1 MELNHKKCKEMVI
14 SFLKYDV
21 ARLNPIYV
29 SGLPAQ
35 SVSSFKLLGVT
46 LSNDLT
52 WNFHVE
58 KIKKANSRLYAL
70 RQLKKAGLSK
80 TDLVIIYCSFVRSA
94 VEYAA
99 PALSNVTIY
108 LSDSIET
115 IQKRAL
121 RIIYPSLT
129 YEGALVHS
137 GLRPLVHRSEDLRKS
152 FMHKLR
158 SNNIN
163 VNNNPVAQLIN
174 TQYQVHEHNYQLRT
188 QSTYPPF
195 TRTDRF
201 KNLIT
206 ISYF

>member
-1 MELNHKKCKEMVI
+1 M
-14 SFLKYDV
+14 
-21 ARLNPIYV
+21 
-29 SGLPAQ
+29 Q

-46 LSNDLT
+46 PSNDLT
-52 WNFHVE
+52 WNSHVE
-58 KIKKANSRLYAL
+58 KVIKKANSRLYAL

-80 TDLVIIYCSFVRSA
+80 TDLVIIYCSFVRSV

-99 PALSNVTIY
+99 PAWSNVTMY

-129 YEGALVHS
+129 YEDALVHS
-137 GLRPLVHRSEDLRKS
+137 SLRTLVARREDLCKS
-152 FMHKLR
+152 FIHKLR

-174 TQYQVHEHNYQLRT
+174 TQSQVHEHNYELRT
-188 QSTYPPF
+188 QPTNPPF

-201 KNLIT
+201 KNFIT
-206 ISYF
+206 INYF